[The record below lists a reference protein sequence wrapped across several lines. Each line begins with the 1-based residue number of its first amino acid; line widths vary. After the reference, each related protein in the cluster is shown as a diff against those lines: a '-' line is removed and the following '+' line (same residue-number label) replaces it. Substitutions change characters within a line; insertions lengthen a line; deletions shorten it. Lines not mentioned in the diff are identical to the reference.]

1 LVTHADDAFQQV
13 NEFARQTGWLHAP
26 VTAYAKYG
34 IVLFAVLL
42 LVGWWLARSG
52 PARTMAAALL
62 APISTVLAVAI
73 NQPIVKHVA
82 EARPYVVHPGALVLV
97 TKSTDASFPSD
108 HATMAGAVAVG
119 LCFVSWRLGLV
130 ATICAV
136 LMAASRVYVGAHY
149 PQDVVAGL
157 ALGGVV
163 ALLVYLLLHSP
174 TIWLVKRLRET
185 RLGPVLASGRTAIPA
200 V

>member
-13 NEFARQTGWLHAP
+13 NEFARSTGWLHAP

-42 LVGWWLARSG
+42 LIGWWLARSG

-82 EARPYVVHPGALVLV
+82 EARPYVVHPAALVLV
-97 TKSTDASFPSD
+97 SKSADASFPSD

-119 LCFVSWRLGLV
+119 LFFVSWRLGVV
-130 ATICAV
+130 AAICAV
-136 LMAASRVYVGAHY
+136 MMAASRVYVGAHY

-163 ALLVYLLLHSP
+163 ALLVYLALRSP
-174 TIWLVKRLRET
+174 TIWLVKRLRDT
-185 RLGPVLASGRTAIPA
+185 KIGPLLTSGRTAIPA